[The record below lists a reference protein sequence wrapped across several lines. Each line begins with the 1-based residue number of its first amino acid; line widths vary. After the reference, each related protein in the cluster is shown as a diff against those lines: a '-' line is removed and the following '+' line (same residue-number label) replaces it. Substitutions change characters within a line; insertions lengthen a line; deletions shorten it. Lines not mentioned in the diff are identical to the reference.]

1 MHNIVSGQ
9 MKDLIAISPKL
20 FLAFG
25 CIIYGG
31 CRIVGIAV
39 YDNEQLCLGAVKVGD
54 EAKDTF
60 LAAEPERVGS
70 HEVKPKMTF
79 GFIHGP
85 SHGGSKAS
93 VFPIFVLLV
102 IDHVS
107 CLLRYGLACNGFMS
121 FIMP

>member
-39 YDNEQLCLGAVKVGD
+39 YDNEQLCLGAVKVGN

-70 HEVKPKMTF
+70 HEVKTKDDIRLHSWTVSWWQQGLCFPNLRVV
-79 GFIHGP
+79 GNRSCVVSP
-85 SHGGSKAS
+85 SLWIG
-93 VFPIFVLLV
+93 V
-102 IDHVS
+102 
-107 CLLRYGLACNGFMS
+107 
-121 FIMP
+121 

>member
-1 MHNIVSGQ
+1 MGV
-9 MKDLIAISPKL
+9 
-20 FLAFG
+20 
-25 CIIYGG
+25 
-31 CRIVGIAV
+31 VGLLGLPS
-39 YDNEQLCLGAVKVGD
+39 YDNEQLCLGAVKVGN